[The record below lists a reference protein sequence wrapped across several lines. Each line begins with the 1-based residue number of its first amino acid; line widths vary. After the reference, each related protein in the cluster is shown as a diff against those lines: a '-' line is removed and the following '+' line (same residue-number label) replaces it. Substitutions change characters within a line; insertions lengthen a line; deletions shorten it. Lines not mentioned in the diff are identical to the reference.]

1 VVFHVPISIFE
12 FYHVSSMSVFFVW
25 YATTRLFGLNHEEG
39 FLGAIFQKDISGY
52 ADATAREIDST
63 P

>member
-1 VVFHVPISIFE
+1 VVCHVPISIFE

-25 YATTRLFGLNHEEG
+25 YGTHAPLRSNHEEG

>member
-1 VVFHVPISIFE
+1 MAP
-12 FYHVSSMSVFFVW
+12 
-25 YATTRLFGLNHEEG
+25 TRLFGLNHEEG